1 MKQNRTTPS
10 LCARVG
16 KYWILAA
23 LGAVALVVAGILWL
37 PGLFANNGIINNYVP
52 PALTFPTES
61 LSPTEQ
67 KKEEEKNQIAYE
79 KLFKDVKYTYGGVTM
94 YLTDA
99 NYDQR
104 DDQGKFFKLIMDS
117 LKAGDWQTY
126 QSYFVPN
133 FFEGNDTF
141 EKMTPQKLYD
151 IDIYY
156 HSQSQN
162 VTMAGVTYD
171 VVENFTVRYKIL
183 NNDGTY
189 RNDLP
194 SDTWKPQIFQIAK
207 TNAGYRIV
215 NVLTVLTGA
224 K

>member
-1 MKQNRTTPS
+1 M
-10 LCARVG
+10 
-16 KYWILAA
+16 
-23 LGAVALVVAGILWL
+23 
-37 PGLFANNGIINNYVP
+37 
-52 PALTFPTES
+52 TFPTES

-133 FFEGNDTF
+133 FFEENDTF

-151 IDIYY
+151 IDIYF

>member
-1 MKQNRTTPS
+1 MKQNKTSS

-16 KYWILAA
+16 KYWILLA

-37 PGLFANNGIINNYVP
+37 PGLFANNGIINGYVP
-52 PALTFPTES
+52 PALSFPEQT

-79 KLFKDVKYTYGGVTM
+79 KLNKDVKYTYGGVTF

-104 DDQGKFFKLIMDS
+104 DDQGKFFKLVMDS

-126 QSYFVPN
+126 QSFFVPDY
-133 FFEGNDTF
+133 FKENDTF

-151 IDIYY
+151 IQIYF

-162 VTMAGVTYD
+162 VTMAGVTYE

-215 NVLTVLTGA
+215 NVLTVLTG